1 MYSGRK
7 ISNKEFDIRLEN
19 EYSFF
24 KRESDYINSKTSIKF
39 SCKYCYKTFKRKP
52 KDLNKLKCLCKE
64 REIKYKDLLINK
76 EIELVENYIN
86 MREKVSHSCKK
97 CDLSFKSSPKSMLN
111 SKFGCP
117 SCSGKIFSVDKYK
130 SLLPNNLKLIDNDYT
145 GSNKEHK
152 HLCIDCNFEFKTKP
166 NYIIHMNTNCPNC
179 YKSKGEREIKNLLE
193 NKKIKFKTEH
203 VVNID
208 NRKLRFDFYLTEFN
222 VLIEYDGI
230 QHYKPVTLFGGD
242 KSFIKQ
248 IENDNLKD
256 RWCLENNIKLVRISY
271 YENIENILWKKLLL

>member
-19 EYSFF
+19 EYSSF
-24 KRESDYINSKTSIKF
+24 KRESDYIDSKTSIKF

-64 REIKYKDLLINK
+64 REMKYKDLLTNK

-86 MREKVSHSCKK
+86 MREKLSHRCKK
-97 CDLSFKSSPKSMLN
+97 CDLLFKSSPKSIRN

-117 SCSGKIFSVDKYK
+117 NCSGKIFSMDKYI
-130 SLLPNNLKLIDNDYT
+130 SLLPKNLKLIDSDYS
-145 GSNKEHK
+145 GSNKSHK
-152 HLCIDCNFEFKTKP
+152 HLCIDCKFEFKTKP
-166 NYIIHMNTNCPNC
+166 NYIIHMGTNCPNC
-179 YKSKGEREIKNLLE
+179 SKSKGEREIKRLLE
-193 NKKIKFKTEH
+193 NKRIKFETEH

-208 NRKLRFDFYLTEFN
+208 NKKLRFDFYLTESN
-222 VLIEYDGI
+222 ILIEYDGI

-256 RWCLENNIKLVRISY
+256 KWCLENNIRLVRISY